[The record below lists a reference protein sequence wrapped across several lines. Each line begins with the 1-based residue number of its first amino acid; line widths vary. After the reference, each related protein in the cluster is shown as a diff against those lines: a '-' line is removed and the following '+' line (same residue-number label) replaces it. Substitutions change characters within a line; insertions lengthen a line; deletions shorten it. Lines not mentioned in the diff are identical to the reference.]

1 MTGEKAVILSG
12 GREAPAVEEP
22 PSEGH
27 HARNGHGAHRS
38 GDALRSAARERWA
51 CAPSPSTSSRTAPAQ
66 LYIGVTSKL
75 DERMNAHRARLVR
88 GFSAKYQLDRLVYIE
103 QYPTARDAIARE
115 KEFRGRRQAEGRADR
130 SAESHLA

>member
-1 MTGEKAVILSG
+1 MRTFTVYILT
-12 GREAPAVEEP
+12 
-22 PSEGH
+22 
-27 HARNGHGAHRS
+27 NRS
-38 GDALRSAARERWA
+38 G
-51 CAPSPSTSSRTAPAQ
+51 T

-115 KEFRGRRQAEGRADR
+115 KQLKGWRRTKKIALIEAQNPTWRDLRSGQSPSTRSPGEPGRWGHGEQREQEPPDA
-130 SAESHLA
+130 